1 MIEAPSH
8 IEKSKQSFISEIL
21 EAPFFTELLEDTA
34 PVSKSDEVTTTR
46 CLWLLS
52 GKGGV
57 GKSFIAANLASELT
71 ETGLKVLLIDMTT
84 LHGTAHFFEVC
95 GQLLTLHDLCTQDS
109 SLQDATVTDSSDVH
123 ILHCEP
129 SVFMEKNEVSDQ
141 FFQEFN
147 VVLIDSDKGY
157 PTTADTSWKFKNFVV
172 ISSPEPASIT
182 NSYSVIKYTSLKIP
196 SANPI
201 GLIMNRVTS
210 SSEGEQVFNLL
221 NDIAQ
226 RHIGQTI
233 NFFGSV
239 NSLDKVRR

>member
-21 EAPFFTELLEDTA
+21 EAPFFTELLEDKA
-34 PVSKSDEVTTTR
+34 PISNFDEVTTPR

-57 GKSFIAANLASELT
+57 GKSFITANLARELT

-84 LHGTAHFFEVC
+84 LHGTANLFEVY
-95 GQLLTLHDLCTQDS
+95 GQLLTLHELCTQDS
-109 SLQDATVTDSSDVH
+109 SLQGATVTDSSDVH

-129 SVFMEKNEVSDQ
+129 LVFIDGNEESNQ
-141 FFQEFN
+141 FFQEFD
-147 VVLIDSDKGY
+147 VVLIDTDKGY
-157 PTTADTSWKFKNFVV
+157 PLTAEPSWKFKNFVV
-172 ISSPEPASIT
+172 VSSSEPASVA
-182 NSYSVIKYTSLKIP
+182 NSWAVIKYTSLNTP

-201 GLIMNRVTS
+201 GLIVNHVASHR
-210 SSEGEQVFNLL
+210 EGEDVFNIL
-221 NDIAQ
+221 NGVAQ
-226 RHIGQTI
+226 RYINQTI

-239 NSLDKVRR
+239 TDQH